1 MDRAQGE
8 PGRHGAVPGAVHRIV
23 PGTVPAEPDGAIAF
37 LCSDTPDAAAALAR
51 LTAAYGNVDPD
62 RADVVVALGGD
73 GLMLQVLHRF
83 MGSGKPIY
91 GMNRGSVGFLMNE
104 YVEDGLH
111 GRLAAAA
118 RSMVH
123 PLVMTA
129 TDRAG
134 RVSTARAINEVSLLR
149 QSSQV
154 AKVRISVDGRERL
167 SELVADGLL
176 VATPA
181 GSTAYNLSANGP
193 ILPLDAALMALTPI
207 SAFRPR
213 RWRGALLSDRARARV
228 AVLEPD
234 KRPVAAT
241 ADHHEIKDVAAI
253 EIGMDHETGLV
264 LLHDPGHS
272 LDERILREQFG

>member
-1 MDRAQGE
+1 MTRAQGE
-8 PGRHGAVPGAVHRIV
+8 PHRH
-23 PGTVPAEPDGAIAF
+23 DAIAF
-37 LCSDTPDAAAALAR
+37 LSSGTAEADAALGR

-62 RADVVVALGGD
+62 HADVVVALGGD
-73 GLMLQVLHRF
+73 GLMLQALHRF

-104 YVEDGLH
+104 YAEEGLH
-111 GRLAAAA
+111 ERLEAAA

-129 TDRAG
+129 TDRRG
-134 RVSTARAINEVSLLR
+134 TVSTERAINEVSLLR

-154 AKVRISVDGRERL
+154 AKVRISIDGRERL
-167 SELVADGLL
+167 SELIADGLL

-213 RWRGALLSDRARARV
+213 RWRGALLSDEARV
-228 AVLEPD
+228 TVEVLEAD

-241 ADHHEIKDVAAI
+241 ADHNEIKDVTTI
-253 EIGMDHETGLV
+253 EIRMDHETGLV